1 MTWHR
6 LPAAPRMI
14 VHGSSGRSATSVR
27 ALAGT
32 SDWRRSLLDLCG
44 VGVLAAVGA
53 RRLPSADWAHWPS
66 TEWGALDAELRRRL
80 PGFAILGAVVPRQP
94 DRHRLSL
101 IGRVTGNLVVVK
113 LGPPGDGIEREATVL
128 DLLARDPLP
137 SIATAEQLEAGSLEV
152 EGQTVAFLATTGLS
166 PRRQHPAIDEPL
178 RTFESDLA
186 ERLAVLPLAGDLE
199 GDADSVP
206 TGGLVPV
213 HGDLTPWNLRRT
225 PRGLVLFDWESA
237 GWGAPGSDL
246 ALYRRSSDEV
256 RRPWNRRRSER

>member
-6 LPAAPRMI
+6 LPAAPRMM
-14 VHGSSGRSATSVR
+14 VHGASGRSGTSVR

-32 SDWRRSLLDLCG
+32 ADWRRSLLDLCG
-44 VGVLAAVGA
+44 VGMLAAVGA
-53 RRLPSADWAHWPS
+53 HRLPRTNWARWPP
-66 TEWGALDAELRRRL
+66 TEWGALDSELRRRL
-80 PGFAILGAVVPRQP
+80 PGFTILGAVVPRQP
-94 DRHRLSL
+94 DRLRLSL

-113 LGPPGDGIEREATVL
+113 LGPPGDGIEREATIL

-137 SIATAEQLEAGSLEV
+137 SIATAERIEAGALEI
-152 EGQTVAFLATTGLS
+152 EGQAVAFLATGLS
-166 PRRQHPAIDEPL
+166 TRRQRPAIDEPL

-186 ERLAVLPLAGDLE
+186 ERLDVLPRAGAHAGE
-199 GDADSVP
+199 ADVEP

-237 GWGAPGSDL
+237 GWGAPSSDL
-246 ALYRRSSDEV
+246 ALYRRSCDEV
-256 RRPWNRRRSER
+256 RRPWNRRGSRR